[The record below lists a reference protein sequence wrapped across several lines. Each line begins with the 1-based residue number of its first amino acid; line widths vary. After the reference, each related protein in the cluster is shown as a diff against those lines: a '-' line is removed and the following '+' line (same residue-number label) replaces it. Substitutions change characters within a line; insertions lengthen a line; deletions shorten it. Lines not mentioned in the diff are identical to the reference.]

1 MKKFKYKNPK
11 FNISSRPRVGLV
23 GGPFHGESI
32 RLTTGSTL
40 EFKVQGYIGFY
51 EHGKWVGN

>member
-11 FNISSRPRVGLV
+11 FNISSRPKYELL

-32 RLTTGSTL
+32 RLTDGSTL
-40 EFKVQGYIGFY
+40 EFKVQGYIGY
-51 EHGKWVGN
+51 YKNCRWVGN